1 MRDIRS
7 RATLVPCINPAV
19 YNTSQTGA
27 GVDISGYDAA
37 MAIVQVG
44 AITDG
49 THTPKLQESADN
61 VTFTDVAATD
71 IVTGSAGNALAA
83 ATASSA
89 QWVGYVGAL
98 RYIRVYVT
106 SSGVTGAAYCA
117 SISLGKP
124 IIAPTA

>member
-7 RATLVPCINPAV
+7 KATLAASINPAT
-19 YNTSQTGA
+19 YNSAQTGT
-27 GVDISGYDAA
+27 GVDLSGYDAA

-49 THTPKLQESADN
+49 THTPKLQESVDN

-71 IVTGSAGNALAA
+71 IVLGKSGNALAA
-83 ATASSA
+83 ASA
-89 QWVGYVGAL
+89 NAVQCVGYIGAQ

-106 SSGVTGAAYCA
+106 SSGATGAVYGAM
-117 SISLGKP
+117 ISLGKP
-124 IIAPTA
+124 NQAPTA